1 MCAVRLYLISESCCG
16 NRRNKEV
23 LQCVRKTD
31 AVYVLR
37 NKIINLS

>member
-23 LQCVRKTD
+23 LPGVRKTD